1 MNLIR
6 GAFPYFTLP
15 FVISLLLVPVCK
27 KIGFSLGIY
36 AQENNRTVHHGK
48 IVRMGGVAIF
58 IAFVTSLMVLWSADD
73 TLNGILVGGT
83 IIFLGGLLDD
93 IYDLSP
99 KLKLFFQIAG
109 TIVAMVLGRLYL
121 TDFHIF
127 SLDLTNGILMKIIS
141 FFWIVGITNAIN
153 LIDGLDGLS
162 SGITAIVT
170 ITIGI
175 LGFLMGR
182 RDICILALVL
192 TGSILGFLPYNFHP
206 ASIFVGDCGA
216 QFMGF
221 TVACLSLL
229 GFKTTALITLGFPI
243 LLLFIPI
250 GDTLIA
256 IVRRRLKGQKISEA
270 DREHLHHI
278 LMIKMHLGH
287 RRTVIT
293 LYIVTA
299 LFAVAAITSYLNPRI
314 GLWMVLVLIILADLF
329 IEYTGMINPKFHP
342 VLNVIN
348 RIFGWPK
355 MKDGTD
361 PVDTMN
367 EEEGEKEK

>member
-1 MNLIR
+1 M
-6 GAFPYFTLP
+6 
-15 FVISLLLVPVCK
+15 
-27 KIGFSLGIY
+27 
-36 AQENNRTVHHGK
+36 
-48 IVRMGGVAIF
+48 
-58 IAFVTSLMVLWSADD
+58 
-73 TLNGILVGGT
+73 
-83 IIFLGGLLDD
+83 
-93 IYDLSP
+93 
-99 KLKLFFQIAG
+99 
-109 TIVAMVLGRLYL
+109 
-121 TDFHIF
+121 
-127 SLDLTNGILMKIIS
+127 
-141 FFWIVGITNAIN
+141 
-153 LIDGLDGLS
+153 
-162 SGITAIVT
+162 
-170 ITIGI
+170 
-175 LGFLMGR
+175 
-182 RDICILALVL
+182 
-192 TGSILGFLPYNFHP
+192 
-206 ASIFVGDCGA
+206 
-216 QFMGF
+216 
-221 TVACLSLL
+221 
-229 GFKTTALITLGFPI
+229 
-243 LLLFIPI
+243 
-250 GDTLIA
+250 IA